1 MEHLLLS
8 CIESRVE
15 KNRSFY
21 GRFQLGPFDLGQ
33 GLTVAT
39 ALRRTLLSELTGL
52 AITAVAI
59 QGASHEYSTLC
70 GVRESVL
77 DILLNL
83 KQIVFSVVDPEFESD
98 SFSENDQGSQ
108 PSFIFEAEDNLVN
121 NKILPESQIGFL
133 KVCGPGIVK
142 ARDIKLP
149 PSIQCVDPD
158 QYIATLASN
167 GTLEIRFIISDGKNY
182 IIQTKAPLEL
192 SSPLSQQQ
200 FSNSSLNLVASTD
213 PSTPQE
219 LQSNPLNKN
228 LLRKTKNFIK
238 DESPGKSKITNSL
251 NPKIEV
257 ENTSL
262 EQTRFVQASPPREE
276 LLRSTESNKLI
287 TSSAFNLENNVPS
300 ELTAKTL
307 LTGNISGTNMNGQAF
322 NPNRVIQSEL
332 SEQNLLKK
340 ISLFS
345 EAEKEID
352 PISVLAKNKFISKA
366 NIGLPNLLSKPNSIK
381 KSQIELLK
389 IDKMTNILLIDA
401 IFMPVNRVNFLL
413 ENDDESIEIKEKVIL
428 EIWTNGS
435 IHPRKAIHQA
445 ASAIIK
451 IFLPFQETNS
461 SHSFILNS
469 NLKNKRSSKELLR
482 RQESYTNKKKVKF
495 AAKKDNLAI
504 KKNRASIDIGNLEL
518 SLRPYTCL
526 KRASINTVSD
536 LLQYSPDELL
546 LLKNFGK
553 RSLEEVE
560 TTLAQLGLK
569 LGRYNSNELF
579 QKKV

>member
-8 CIESRVE
+8 CIESRIE
-15 KNRSFY
+15 NNRSFY

-83 KQIVFSVVDPEFESD
+83 KQIVFSLSESEL
-98 SFSENDQGSQ
+98 ENDSSQ
-108 PSFIFEAEDNLVN
+108 DLAS
-121 NKILPESQIGFL
+121 KRRLPDSQIGFL

-149 PSIQCVDPD
+149 TSIQCVDPD

-167 GTLEIRFIISDGKNY
+167 GSLEIRFIISEGKNY
-182 IIQTKAPLEL
+182 IVQTRSPSEL
-192 SSPLSQQQ
+192 ASSLSQQH
-200 FSNSSLNLVASTD
+200 FSNSSLNLISSTD
-213 PSTPQE
+213 PRIFKS
-219 LQSNPLNKN
+219 LQPSFSNNN
-228 LLRKTKNFIK
+228 LLQKTKNFRKEQGPIK
-238 DESPGKSKITNSL
+238 EDLKNFKLDYFNSDSFVKTQTL
-251 NPKIEV
+251 KNSHRTSDQANRVEV
-257 ENTSL
+257 EQNQLNTTSNVAKSIEPILGTNKFGSKAQVDGRSL
-262 EQTRFVQASPPREE
+262 RNLE
-276 LLRSTESNKLI
+276 ESN
-287 TSSAFNLENNVPS
+287 
-300 ELTAKTL
+300 
-307 LTGNISGTNMNGQAF
+307 
-322 NPNRVIQSEL
+322 
-332 SEQNLLKK
+332 
-340 ISLFS
+340 LFS
-345 EAEKEID
+345 KQD
-352 PISVLAKNKFISKA
+352 
-366 NIGLPNLLSKPNSIK
+366 SIK
-381 KSQIELLK
+381 SRQIELLK
-389 IDKMTNILLIDA
+389 IDKITNILLIDA
-401 IFMPVNRVNFLL
+401 VFMPVNRVNFLL
-413 ENDDESIEIKEKVIL
+413 ENDEESIKLKEKVIL

-435 IHPRKAIHQA
+435 IHPRKAIHEA
-445 ASAIIK
+445 ASAIIR
-451 IFLPFQETNS
+451 IFLPFQEANS
-461 SHSFILNS
+461 FQSFLLNS
-469 NLKNKRSSKELLR
+469 NLKTQQNSQDRRELY
-482 RQESYTNKKKVKF
+482 SNKKKVKF

-526 KRASINTVSD
+526 KRANINTVSD

-569 LGRYNSNELF
+569 LGTHTSTEVLSKNAIR
-579 QKKV
+579 